1 MPKWWNGI
9 HSSLRSCRREDC
21 EFESHLGHQLK
32 KEYMEVSRNTFRSAL
47 YQAIKV
53 TREQEK
59 AQGYTGPSGFLWVM
73 EDLLAKTEF
82 EESTI
87 YLKD

>member
-1 MPKWWNGI
+1 
-9 HSSLRSCRREDC
+9 
-21 EFESHLGHQLK
+21 
-32 KEYMEVSRNTFRSAL
+32 MEVSRSTFRSAL
-47 YQAIKV
+47 YQAILV
-53 TREQEK
+53 TSEQEK
-59 AQGYTGPSGFLWVM
+59 ALGYTGPSGFLWVM